1 MPIDAAVFA
10 RVSRYMKTNKG
21 GRVYLVVL
29 GQALVRKGMNA
40 ACTAI
45 HIVSHFEP
53 MLEVLI

>member
-1 MPIDAAVFA
+1 MHEDEQRGVG
-10 RVSRYMKTNKG
+10 V
-21 GRVYLVVL
+21 LVVL